1 MEKSFATYLTSGL
14 WMDLLLGLLEDDL
27 SWSEREETSASAAA
41 AAASVAAAYAAAAGS
56 NGKVG
61 SSLIVSGV
69 NQTKNH
75 VEAKNR

>member
-41 AAASVAAAYAAAAGS
+41 AAASVAAAYAAAGS